1 MLVRIEE
8 LKKRGLFIIDWL
20 AFLAEDPDIALNI
33 FKKIMNGEI
42 EAVIIVR
49 DWEEAEDIP
58 LPIRNRAIIAKR
70 VSQDHVE
77 IPISL

>member
-33 FKKIMNGEI
+33 FEKIMNGEI